1 LNPLLSVQSW
11 IINHF
16 VLVTNDAITAM
27 PKLEDDQ
34 YIDGMSPPSSA
45 NESETLH
52 SISLSTN
59 PANFQSKFPAAM
71 SDFEHDEDEDSF
83 MDDEEMGIDSHEE
96 RSGTVSLPESSS
108 FMFLIR
114 LPNVYTPSGAINRS

>member
-1 LNPLLSVQSW
+1 
-11 IINHF
+11 
-16 VLVTNDAITAM
+16 M

-34 YIDGMSPPSSA
+34 YVDGMSPPSSA

-52 SISLSTN
+52 SISLSN

-108 FMFLIR
+108 FMFFFVR
-114 LPNVYTPSGAINRS
+114 LLKIYTPSGAINRLWELFSSADSHLRGNSFHPSSMV